1 MNITYLEK
9 QNKRNRTSVRLPR
22 WMEHQCKR
30 LGVFDNKNTSEI
42 IREALFEYLELK
54 DMSYANYLK
63 VNGNTY

>member
-9 QNKRNRTSVRLPR
+9 QNKRNRTSVRLPY

>member
-9 QNKRNRTSVRLPR
+9 QNKRNRTSVRLPH

-42 IREALFEYLELK
+42 IKEALFEYLELK